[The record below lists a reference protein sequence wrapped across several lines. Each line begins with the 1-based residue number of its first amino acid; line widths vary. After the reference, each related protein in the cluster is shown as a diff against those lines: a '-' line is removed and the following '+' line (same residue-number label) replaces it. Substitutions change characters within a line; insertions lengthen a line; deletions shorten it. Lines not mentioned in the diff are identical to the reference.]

1 MAKYDFNLSTYAK
14 FWGSRDARQALTL
27 FVNDPTIVKRL
38 PAFWRSQFSV
48 DPILTQ
54 RNNDGT
60 ALFSANMRKQVL
72 ENMLDWRAPLAETQV
87 RDKKGLEHYE
97 GTIPDFA
104 ARGFVEQAME
114 REAKERMFEEYFGS
128 DAQILSAYADDIQAM
143 VLEADSTLSHL
154 AAMAISK
161 AEVVYNYGSGIV
173 GPIYKA
179 PVPAENFVPGGS
191 VSWADNANCKLLDQM
206 EKIEQDFRDRTAYAG
221 PLKWQMTRA
230 MFNTY
235 VLKNAQ
241 VIAYI
246 NDWRT
251 INDKPNVAGWSVNEK
266 MFNEAF
272 ATNNPK
278 ISPIEIVE
286 EKQYNEGSPVHGWAE
301 NIAVLRP
308 QGYAGQLKRAELLD
322 RKMAE
327 KYGSKV
333 IDKVFA
339 NLDIFTIMNTTLN
352 NGDFKEWHT
361 DLFVSAVPVLEE
373 FLNHV
378 IVATTTTV

>member
-1 MAKYDFNLSTYAK
+1 MAKFDFNLSTYAK

-27 FVNDPTIVKRL
+27 FVNDPVIIKRL
-38 PAFWRSQFSV
+38 PAFWRGQFSI
-48 DPILTQ
+48 DPTLTP

-72 ENMLDWRAPLAETQV
+72 ENMLDWRAPLGETQV
-87 RDKKGLEHYE
+87 RDKNGLEHYE

-114 REAKERMFEEYFGS
+114 REAKERMFEEYFGN
-128 DAQILSAYADDIQAM
+128 DAQILSAYADDIQQM
-143 VLEADSTLSHL
+143 VREADSTISHL
-154 AAMAISK
+154 AAMALSTGSVI
-161 AEVVYNYGSGIV
+161 YNQGSGIT

-179 PVPAENFVPGGS
+179 PIPTENFVKAGA

-206 EKIEQDFRDRTAYAG
+206 EKIEQDFRDRTGYAG
-221 PLKWQMTRA
+221 ALKWQMTRD
-230 MFNTY
+230 MFRNY

-246 NDWRT
+246 TDWRT
-251 INDKPNVAGWSVNEK
+251 VNDKPNVAGWSMNEK

-272 ATNNPK
+272 ATDNPK

-286 EKQYNEGSPVHGWAE
+286 EKQYNEGTPVHGWAA

-308 QGYAGQLKRAELLD
+308 VGYAGEVKRAELLD

-327 KYGSKV
+327 KYGSKI

-339 NLDIFTIMNTTLN
+339 SLDIFTIMNTTLN
-352 NGDFKEWHT
+352 NGDYKEWHT

-373 FLNHV
+373 FLDHV
-378 IVATTTTV
+378 IVATTTAD